1 MEYVT
6 PTEEKTHGKKS
17 TVCKYQK
24 AERRKEKG
32 QCLFHLAPKYR
43 VGLSVGVG
51 FTEKECHLMKGWTV
65 GSARMLFVTFGG
77 SELPVPGGIQ
87 AKAG

>member
-32 QCLFHLAPKYR
+32 QCLFHLAPKRR
-43 VGLSVGVG
+43 VRLSV
-51 FTEKECHLMKGWTV
+51 ERECHLMKGRTV